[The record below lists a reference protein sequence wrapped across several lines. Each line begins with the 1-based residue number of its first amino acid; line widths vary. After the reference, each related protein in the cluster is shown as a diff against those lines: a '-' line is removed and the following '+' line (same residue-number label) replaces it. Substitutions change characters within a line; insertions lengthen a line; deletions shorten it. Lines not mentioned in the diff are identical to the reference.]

1 MKAAA
6 MATQVVLRVFA
17 TSLTLR
23 AGSHSGHVI
32 DDAHRHDGA
41 GAAKTC
47 SEGETLWTSQARPRW

>member
-1 MKAAA
+1 MKAGA

-41 GAAKTC
+41 CAAKTY
-47 SEGETLWTSQARPRW
+47 SEGET